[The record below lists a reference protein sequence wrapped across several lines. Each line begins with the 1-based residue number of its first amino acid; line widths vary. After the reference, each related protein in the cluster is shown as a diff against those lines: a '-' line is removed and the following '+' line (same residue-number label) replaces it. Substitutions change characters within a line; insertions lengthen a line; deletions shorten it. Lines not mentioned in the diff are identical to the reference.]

1 MHQKKKVL
9 SELEKEPMI
18 EPEKDVID
26 VETKE
31 QKIQTL
37 AAELDQ
43 LSQDIDPYGYADTV
57 ADREAQVLMIVD
69 DIRNGNI
76 EPLRDF
82 LQTAIEEGTDEDSER
97 QRKTGKGIACKAG

>member
-57 ADREAQVLMIVD
+57 AEDRKSVV
-69 DIRNGNI
+69 
-76 EPLRDF
+76 
-82 LQTAIEEGTDEDSER
+82 
-97 QRKTGKGIACKAG
+97 